1 MALAYYFPSWDTND
15 NYKAYYKEDLMN
27 PQTVEEL
34 FDYCQILYADITKS
48 GWEFLIEY
56 YGFQGLYE
64 IDQKSGWLTDCGTEV
79 MSLEEYIQW
88 VKDMLDASQD
98 YEVSV

>member
-1 MALAYYFPSWDTND
+1 MAMAYYFPSWDTLENCKE
-15 NYKAYYKEDLMN
+15 YGKEDLMN
-27 PQTVEEL
+27 PQNVEEL

-48 GWEFLIEY
+48 GREFLIEY

-64 IDQKSGWLTDCGTEV
+64 IDKKSGWLTDWETE

-88 VKDMLDASQD
+88 VKHMLEISQD